1 MIQICIDRAGRVME
15 NGEAIALRICMPA
28 FTGPLFSGRCS
39 PLNVFEFGF
48 RIGQIDEAMQTWV
61 AFPVDTARFCSSPLP
76 GCAKFLPAISEAT
89 EFIKPAM

>member
-1 MIQICIDRAGRVME
+1 
-15 NGEAIALRICMPA
+15 MPA

-48 RIGQIDEAMQTWV
+48 RIGQIDEAMQTGSP
-61 AFPVDTARFCSSPLP
+61 FRLIRQGLRPLP

-89 EFIKPAM
+89 EFIKPAMGYKARWLLTIAPQ